1 MRTYRK
7 HNSIVTV
14 AAASL
19 VAALGAISPAAFA
32 QDSSGAYAN
41 QGGSDAEVAARVQ
54 GALHANPTLDARHI
68 NVAVEHGEVHLT
80 GFVQDNRTLLEA
92 GQVAT
97 KAAGE
102 RKIINEL
109 IIKQNFANAP

>member
-1 MRTYRK
+1 
-7 HNSIVTV
+7 
-14 AAASL
+14 
-19 VAALGAISPAAFA
+19 
-32 QDSSGAYAN
+32 
-41 QGGSDAEVAARVQ
+41 
-54 GALHANPTLDARHI
+54 
-68 NVAVEHGEVHLT
+68 
-80 GFVQDNRTLLEA
+80 VQDNRTLLEA